1 MIQVHQSKQDYL
13 MPEAKTRRS
22 TAVHSDLLS
31 IVKNHFFTQKHCLG
45 CGQWAL
51 ECRDRNRRSAIY
63 DMRIEEA
70 REYLDF
76 CLAAFQKLTHI
87 SRTIKYSKTIDQK
100 TRALQEIVSLMD
112 IAGKKEFRIDALND
126 TVLRDLNKKLR
137 ALLQRVQDMFIERIS
152 SDNDFVEKMSE
163 EHNKAFAFVSEMQVQ
178 LDKLAQT
185 IPLNSHCPLG
195 RFSA

>member
-1 MIQVHQSKQDYL
+1 

-22 TAVHSDLLS
+22 TAVHSDLLG

-70 REYLDF
+70 RDYLDF
-76 CLAAFQKLTHI
+76 YLTAFQKLTQI
-87 SRTIKYSKTIDQK
+87 SRTIKYSKTIDHR

-126 TVLRDLNKKLR
+126 TVLRDLNKKLG
-137 ALLQRVQDMFIERIS
+137 ALLQRVHDMFIELTSMTGNNIS

-185 IPLNSHCPLG
+185 IPLNSNCPLR
-195 RFSA
+195 RFSV